1 MNSGTSPFSKQIALI
16 VSPTLKGEAPFP
28 LMSKAFLIRLRVK
41 PVLLV
46 VLLNVIDDGDAGKHA
61 LNVML
66 GIEHLRDNISQKP
79 VPLRPGEVP
88 VEA

>member
-1 MNSGTSPFSKQIALI
+1 MDAGVYLLQFKLGMAYILREDQL
-16 VSPTLKGEAPFP
+16 
-28 LMSKAFLIRLRVK
+28 RLRVK